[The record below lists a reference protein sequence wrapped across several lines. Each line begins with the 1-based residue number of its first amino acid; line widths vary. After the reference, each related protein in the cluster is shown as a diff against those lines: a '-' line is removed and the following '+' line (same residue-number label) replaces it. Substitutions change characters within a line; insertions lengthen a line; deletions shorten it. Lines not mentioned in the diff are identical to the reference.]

1 MRKVDH
7 YKIIF
12 FFNDCMQK
20 LVKEKKIQRLVILKL
35 KNVSFI
41 YVNFVR
47 RCRYSYNTGI
57 QYGFFRQKKIKYFV
71 VCKDDDHKINPLC
84 IIFLKASAYVKGY
97 DGETKW
103 MYFFVKDDELLEK
116 YNSIWNK
123 VNNRI
128 KEKLDCEPIYN
139 NIFFKIKIRSYG
151 DEATDLH
158 DKETP
163 KEGYDQVK

>member
-1 MRKVDH
+1 
-7 YKIIF
+7 
-12 FFNDCMQK
+12 
-20 LVKEKKIQRLVILKL
+20 
-35 KNVSFI
+35 
-41 YVNFVR
+41 
-47 RCRYSYNTGI
+47 
-57 QYGFFRQKKIKYFV
+57 
-71 VCKDDDHKINPLC
+71 
-84 IIFLKASAYVKGY
+84 
-97 DGETKW
+97 

-163 KEGYDQVK
+163 KVGYD